1 MICSKKKYLSIFL
14 FCSILSL
21 LFFGCQSTKN
31 LDIQFEN
38 DFLTTENKELL
49 ENRFSEALHKEISL
63 SNHFQPSKNTFYM
76 RFLGEKLTF
85 HLVAVKMEQSLDFSV
100 LPERVSAKQ
109 FIQANNPTITING
122 SPYNMKTLEPV
133 GIVIQNQKLYSNPVP
148 TYSAFSIDINNV
160 PKIYEI
166 QSDIKIE
173 DTKVALGGFFTIIK
187 DGKKYGTYQN
197 LQDSRTAIGISKEK
211 DYIFL
216 LLVEGEFYTRSDGL
230 SFEECADL
238 LLAISVE
245 NALQMDGGGSTTLY
259 ITNKNALSYKTLRK
273 NAIYFA
279 IIDEP

>member
-1 MICSKKKYLSIFL
+1 MIYLKKNFFSVFVFCTLLSF
-14 FCSILSL
+14 

-31 LDIQFEN
+31 LDIQFEK
-38 DFLTTENKELL
+38 DFFTQENKELL
-49 ENRFSEALHKEISL
+49 ENRFSEALHKDISL
-63 SNHFQPSKNTFYM
+63 STYFQPSENTFYM

-85 HLVAVKMEQSLDFSV
+85 HLVAIKMKPNLEFSV
-100 LPERVSAKQ
+100 LPTQVSVES
-109 FIQANNPTITING
+109 FIQENNPTITING

-133 GIVIQNQKLYSNPVP
+133 GIVIQNQKIFSNPVP
-148 TYSAFSIDINNV
+148 NYSAFSIDLNNI

-166 QSDIKIE
+166 QSEIKPE
-173 DTKVALGGFFTIIK
+173 NTKVALGGFYTIIK
-187 DGKKYGTYQN
+187 NGEKYGNYQDI
-197 LQDSRTAIGISKEK
+197 QDSRTAIGISKEK

-230 SFEECADL
+230 SFGECADL

-273 NAIYFA
+273 NAIYFG

>member
-1 MICSKKKYLSIFL
+1 MIYLKKNFFSVFVFCTLLSF
-14 FCSILSL
+14 

-31 LDIQFEN
+31 LDIQFEK
-38 DFLTTENKELL
+38 DFFTQENKELL
-49 ENRFSEALHKEISL
+49 ENRFSEVLHKDISL
-63 SNHFQPSKNTFYM
+63 STYFQPSENTFYM

-85 HLVAVKMEQSLDFSV
+85 HLVAIKMEPNLEFSV
-100 LPERVSAKQ
+100 LPTQVSVES
-109 FIQANNPTITING
+109 FIQENNPTITING

-133 GIVIQNQKLYSNPVP
+133 GIVIQNQKIFSNPVP
-148 TYSAFSIDINNV
+148 NYSAFSIDLNNI

-166 QSDIKIE
+166 QSEIKPE
-173 DTKVALGGFFTIIK
+173 NTKVALGGFYTIIK
-187 DGKKYGTYQN
+187 NGEKYGNYQDI
-197 LQDSRTAIGISKEK
+197 QDSRTAIGISKEK

-273 NAIYFA
+273 NAIYFG

>member
-1 MICSKKKYLSIFL
+1 MIYLRKNFFSVFV
-14 FCSILSL
+14 FCTLLSF

-31 LDIQFEN
+31 LDIQFEK
-38 DFLTTENKELL
+38 DFFTQENKELL
-49 ENRFSEALHKEISL
+49 ENRFSEALHKDISL
-63 SNHFQPSKNTFYM
+63 STYFQPSENTFYM

-85 HLVAVKMEQSLDFSV
+85 HLVAIKMEPNLEFSV
-100 LPERVSAKQ
+100 LPTQVSVES
-109 FIQANNPTITING
+109 FIQENNPTITING

-133 GIVIQNQKLYSNPVP
+133 GIVIQNQKIFSNPVP
-148 TYSAFSIDINNV
+148 NYSAFSIDLNNI

-166 QSDIKIE
+166 QSEIKPE
-173 DTKVALGGFFTIIK
+173 NTKVALGGFYTIIK
-187 DGKKYGTYQN
+187 NGKKYGNYQDI
-197 LQDSRTAIGISKEK
+197 QDSRTAIGISKEK

-259 ITNKNALSYKTLRK
+259 ITNKNVLSYKTLRK
-273 NAIYFA
+273 NAIYFG

>member
-1 MICSKKKYLSIFL
+1 MIYLKKNFFSVFVFCTLLSF
-14 FCSILSL
+14 

-31 LDIQFEN
+31 LDIQFEK
-38 DFLTTENKELL
+38 DFFTQENKELL
-49 ENRFSEALHKEISL
+49 ENRFSEALHKDISL
-63 SNHFQPSKNTFYM
+63 STYFQPSENTFYM

-85 HLVAVKMEQSLDFSV
+85 HLVAIKMEPSLEFSV
-100 LPERVSAKQ
+100 LPTQVSVES
-109 FIQANNPTITING
+109 FIQENNPTITING

-133 GIVIQNQKLYSNPVP
+133 GIVIQNQKIFSNPVP
-148 TYSAFSIDINNV
+148 NYSAFSIDLNNI

-166 QSDIKIE
+166 QSEIKPE
-173 DTKVALGGFFTIIK
+173 NTKVALGGFYTIIK
-187 DGKKYGTYQN
+187 NGKKYGNYQDI
-197 LQDSRTAIGISKEK
+197 QDSRTAIGISKEK

-273 NAIYFA
+273 NAIYFG